1 MTAEPTESGLVAKAR
16 AGDTDALAE
25 LFRRYGQ
32 QVYETAIRITASR
45 HDAEDVTQNVFV
57 GLPEALAGY
66 TGAGSL
72 GAWLRRIATRT
83 ALLFI
88 RERQRQAKWERT
100 AGRRRPNSE
109 PPEQVEA
116 RMTMEWALNRMP
128 DDWRVVYVLKE
139 VEGYS
144 HEEIADLLGIS
155 QGASSVRLH
164 RARRFLADRL
174 RGRI

>member
-16 AGDTDALAE
+16 AGETDALAE

-32 QVYETAIRITASR
+32 QVYGIAIRITASK

-57 GLPEALAGY
+57 GLPEALSGY
-66 TGAGSL
+66 TGTGSL

-88 RERQRQAKWERT
+88 RQRQRQAKWERK
-100 AGRRRPNSE
+100 AGRRSFGAE
-109 PPEQVEA
+109 PPDQVEA
-116 RMTMEWALNRMP
+116 RMTLEWALKRMP
-128 DDWRVVYVLKE
+128 EDWRVVYVLKE
-139 VEGYS
+139 IEGYS

-155 QGASSVRLH
+155 RGASSVRLH
-164 RARRFLADRL
+164 RARRFLRDRL